1 MWLLFS
7 HRYAK
12 YYKENNVEKRT
23 LIKAFGIRFDILV
36 FGTVSLS
43 FLWLSNCG
51 CTEAWKLAA
60 TIRSWLRAIHLW
72 NDRRKKCIWASSD
85 EQTIWKNMEYDW
97 GKIQISNLCL
107 TIPGQA
113 FATKPA
119 GLEFSILLP
128 HPSKCWDY
136 RCASLHLI
144 QRFRYFNTELGRWLR
159 GWRASMRSSVQTLQN
174 PGKRLGMAGH
184 ECL

>member
-51 CTEAWKLAA
+51 CSEAWKLAA

-72 NDRRKKCIWASSD
+72 NDRRKKCIWVSPD
-85 EQTIWKNMEYDW
+85 EQTVWKKHGIWLRKNSN
-97 GKIQISNLCL
+97 IQPLFDFFL
-107 TIPGQA
+107 GQA
-113 FATKPA
+113 FATKPV

-128 HPSKCWDY
+128 YPSKCWDF
-136 RCASLHLI
+136 RCAPLHLALI
-144 QRFRYFNTELGRWLR
+144 FN
-159 GWRASMRSSVQTLQN
+159 VQIL
-174 PGKRLGMAGH
+174 
-184 ECL
+184 